1 MIVKVLGLVFLFITR
16 IRFPKGKSIANI
28 IRSRYGEAFVRKIRK
43 FEKNDYKLRKSHL
56 DLRFLL
62 ECKKNNLI
70 PKFLQFKLANRHLH
84 NSVVYKKCQIKLL
97 EEEIRAK
104 RKRINILEKDTK
116 RIKEELQGTV
126 SCLDFSYI
134 CSLFLVANDK
144 SILHHDNIQKRKLKN
159 LLEISLKEVINDN
172 HDPNKVIFN
181 FSSYELS
188 DVEKSVLCKGLNF
201 SVKPKSIEYS
211 EFLLA
216 FELLFRDVKQENLH
230 SEDLSLIKARL
241 LDTALSSYE
250 SFSRDQSPS
259 ENLTESEFKALKHLS
274 KNKNIV
280 IQKAD
285 KGNTIVI
292 LDKISYIRAIEEILN
307 DHTKFSNLK
316 IPAGKEINYI
326 TNLEKKITSD
336 LKLLKDE

>member
-1 MIVKVLGLVFLFITR
+1 MIVKVLGLIFLFIIR
-16 IRFPKGKSIANI
+16 IRFPKGKSIANN
-28 IRSRYGEAFVRKIRK
+28 IRSRYGEAFVRKIFK

-56 DLRFLL
+56 HLRFLL

-134 CSLFLVANDK
+134 CSLILVANDK
-144 SILHHDNIQKRKLKN
+144 SILHHGNIQKRKLKN

-188 DVEKSVLCKGLNF
+188 YVEKSVLCKGLNF

-211 EFLLA
+211 EFLLP

-241 LDTALSSYE
+241 LDTALSS
-250 SFSRDQSPS
+250 
-259 ENLTESEFKALKHLS
+259 
-274 KNKNIV
+274 
-280 IQKAD
+280 
-285 KGNTIVI
+285 
-292 LDKISYIRAIEEILN
+292 
-307 DHTKFSNLK
+307 
-316 IPAGKEINYI
+316 
-326 TNLEKKITSD
+326 
-336 LKLLKDE
+336 

>member
-1 MIVKVLGLVFLFITR
+1 MFLFIILKFQLDCQSTR
-16 IRFPKGKSIANI
+16 LGIIICIRFPKGKLIADI

-43 FEKNDYKLRKSHL
+43 FEKNDYKLRKGHL

-70 PKFLQFKLANRHLH
+70 PKFLQFKLAKRHLY
-84 NSVVYKKCQIKLL
+84 NSVVYKKFQIKLL
-97 EEEIRAK
+97 EEEIRAN

-116 RIKEELQGTV
+116 RVKEELQGTL

-159 LLEISLKEVINDN
+159 LLQLSLKQVINDS
-172 HDPNKVIFN
+172 HHPNKVIFD
-181 FSSYELS
+181 FASYELS

-211 EFLLA
+211 GFLLPFA
-216 FELLFRDVKQENLH
+216 LLFRDVKQENLCN
-230 SEDLSLIKARL
+230 EDLSLMKARL

-250 SFSRDQSPS
+250 SFS
-259 ENLTESEFKALKHLS
+259 
-274 KNKNIV
+274 
-280 IQKAD
+280 
-285 KGNTIVI
+285 
-292 LDKISYIRAIEEILN
+292 
-307 DHTKFSNLK
+307 
-316 IPAGKEINYI
+316 
-326 TNLEKKITSD
+326 
-336 LKLLKDE
+336 